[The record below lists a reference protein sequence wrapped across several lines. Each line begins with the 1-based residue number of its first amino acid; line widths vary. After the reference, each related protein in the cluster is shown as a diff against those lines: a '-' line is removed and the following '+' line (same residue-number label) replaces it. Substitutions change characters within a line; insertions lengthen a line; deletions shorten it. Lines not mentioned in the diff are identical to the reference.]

1 MPQYGY
7 SAPMIVDY
15 TLLFFS
21 ALIAATILPFY
32 SEAFLYWVLQESSS
46 VAIPLLIAT
55 AGNVLGACINWR
67 LGQELLRFK
76 DRRWFYFNDQQ
87 IARAQRG
94 FQRYGLWTLLLS
106 WLPIVGDPLTL
117 IAGMMKVRFRV
128 FLLLVT
134 LGKAS
139 RYLLIAWLA
148 L

>member
-1 MPQYGY
+1 MALYGY
-7 SAPMIVDY
+7 SLLMIVDY

-32 SEAFLYWVLQESSS
+32 SEAFLYWVIQESSS
-46 VAIPLLIAT
+46 MAIPLLIAT
-55 AGNVLGACINWR
+55 AGNVLGACVNWY
-67 LGQELLRFK
+67 LGRQILRFK
-76 DRRWFYFNDQQ
+76 DRRWFYFDAKQ

-94 FQRYGLWTLLLS
+94 FQRYGQWTLLLA
-106 WLPIVGDPLTL
+106 WLPIIGDPLTL